1 MAISYDGL
9 FRKLNSKHLTLYDF
23 LLKFDMSLETGRKFR
38 KNLPLSLRTLEK
50 VCNFLDC
57 NIGDVVEFVP
67 EKETDSDV

>member
-1 MAISYDGL
+1 MAISYNGL
-9 FRKLNSKHLTLYDF
+9 FRVLNSRHLTLGDF

-38 KNLPLSLRTLEK
+38 KNKPLSLMTLEK
-50 VCNFLDC
+50 VCNFLNC